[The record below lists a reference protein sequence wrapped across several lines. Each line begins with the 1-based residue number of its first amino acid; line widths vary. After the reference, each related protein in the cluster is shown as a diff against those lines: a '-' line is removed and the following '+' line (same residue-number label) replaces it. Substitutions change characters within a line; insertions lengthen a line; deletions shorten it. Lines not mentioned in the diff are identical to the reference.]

1 MRWLP
6 ILLLAAALG
15 VSSSFLV
22 ACGDRNGLIP
32 RSAADGLRSDL
43 DQASNLVAGQRCR
56 AAEAAV
62 VRAQATA
69 AELPRTV
76 DADLRQTLDDNL
88 QHVES
93 RVRADCGQTTSTQTT
108 NTTPTQTQPTTTTAQ
123 PTTTETTPTTTTTEP
138 SPPPTTTTDDG
149 GSSGSGSG
157 GTPAGAGGG
166 GRGGDGS
173 SGGSSP

>member
-32 RSAADGLRSDL
+32 DSAANAMRSDL
-43 DQASNLVAGQRCR
+43 DQAASLAGGQECR

-62 VRAQATA
+62 VDAQARA

-76 DADLRQTLDDNL
+76 DSDLRSTLDDNL
-88 QHVES
+88 QHVLS
-93 RVRADCGQTTSTQTT
+93 RLRANCGKTTSTQKT
-108 NTTPTQTQPTTTTAQ
+108 NTTPTQTQPTTTTTQ
-123 PTTTETTPTTTTTEP
+123 PTTTEAPPTTTTERP
-138 SPPPTTTTDDG
+138 PPPTTTTKEG
-149 GSSGSGSG
+149 PPAGSGSG
-157 GTPAGAGGG
+157 GTPAGGGSG
-166 GRGGDGS
+166 